1 MRASGPGKEPDGV
14 RDLKL
19 TDVAVEG
26 SRKKDQRLAEREPL
40 AQMQNP
46 RGVKVKNA
54 WAVFG

>member
-1 MRASGPGKEPDGV
+1 MKASGPGKEPDGV

-19 TDVAVEG
+19 TDVAMEG

-54 WAVFG
+54 WAGFG